1 MINPDFFS
9 DSEPNDNT
17 INSTSDSIQILNET
31 MPSGSFSNKNAIY
44 MDFNDIKNMKHEA
57 ILCINARSLDD
68 KNEHLNSM
76 LNDVDHNFDLIL
88 LTEVWGDVLDNKI
101 DHFEKKFTNLRKNRR
116 GGGVAIFAKHKLKPK
131 LFKELSIMKKEIESI
146 GIITGK
152 NRIVLCIYRP
162 PLRRNEEY
170 EIFFNEFEK
179 LLKTCRDKYPRWDID
194 LCGDFNLNLL
204 DRNSNQTTRFLNI
217 ATTNG
222 LFLGINRPT
231 RFSDNDSCLDNILST
246 DGHTANYYICPES
259 LSDHCFIF
267 KSIESNDIE
276 EKKFMDIRKYTEEKI
291 LLFKEDLNSSNWDN
305 IYNEIDDNKKWD
317 NFFSRIDHLH
327 EKHFPKKRVKI
338 QKRKP
343 DEPWKSAEILRDI
356 KKENILYKKRIR
368 LKTIQAISNHNEFKN
383 NLKLKI
389 RKAKEEYYDKF
400 FSETQDD
407 SKKAW
412 NKLNSLIGNKKSNKE
427 EISEIKLKN
436 GIITSNKKDIANAF
450 GEFFSTVPKTLKNNL
465 NIDRNEQQN
474 YLDQV
479 EQKANNF
486 NNKFSFKNVTLA
498 EIIKLG
504 RSVKNKRSS
513 GPDSIPTFISRIVVL
528 TIPRVLQNLINSSLN
543 KQNVHARLK
552 EALLKPIYKKNDI
565 LQTDNYRPISLIN
578 SFSKI
583 LEKCVASQIIDYL
596 NSNELYYTKQFGF
609 RAGHSTQHAL
619 LHYLNNIEKQLR
631 NNKKC
636 ASVFLDLSKA
646 FDCCSHEIIYSKLR
660 GLGIDDSVINWFK
673 SYLTNRKQACR
684 IDDKLSEWFPVDIG
698 VPQGSI
704 LGPLLFTLYIN
715 DMPSYVEYEN
725 LLSVL
730 FADDTTFSITADN
743 TQELETKGNQIMEK
757 AYKWFLLNELNLN
770 ASKTRI
776 ICYNS
781 EPIIKVNDT
790 IISKISA
797 NNPDNSEKQH
807 KFLGFHLNDQFN
819 FDAHIDKVCN
829 KLLKANFVLRKV
841 KNQINAKQKT
851 LIYNAIFKSNMEY
864 GVGFWG
870 QNENKTKKIVKLQ
883 KNALRY
889 IYGASNKVHSKPL
902 MRKYNILSF
911 EDVVKINQLSI
922 AHSVVYKKAPK
933 AILSDLQMQNR
944 NLVRPLRNNDL
955 ELKIDRSN
963 KKSLCK
969 FVIPDI
975 WNKLE
980 PEIQNIEKIHLFK
993 NRIKTDFLEKY
1004 PLNMICND
1012 NNCWTC
1018 NRT

>member
-1 MINPDFFS
+1 
-9 DSEPNDNT
+9 
-17 INSTSDSIQILNET
+17 
-31 MPSGSFSNKNAIY
+31 
-44 MDFNDIKNMKHEA
+44 
-57 ILCINARSLDD
+57 
-68 KNEHLNSM
+68 
-76 LNDVDHNFDLIL
+76 
-88 LTEVWGDVLDNKI
+88 
-101 DHFEKKFTNLRKNRR
+101 
-116 GGGVAIFAKHKLKPK
+116 
-131 LFKELSIMKKEIESI
+131 
-146 GIITGK
+146 
-152 NRIVLCIYRP
+152 
-162 PLRRNEEY
+162 
-170 EIFFNEFEK
+170 
-179 LLKTCRDKYPRWDID
+179 
-194 LCGDFNLNLL
+194 
-204 DRNSNQTTRFLNI
+204 
-217 ATTNG
+217 
-222 LFLGINRPT
+222 
-231 RFSDNDSCLDNILST
+231 
-246 DGHTANYYICPES
+246 
-259 LSDHCFIF
+259 
-267 KSIESNDIE
+267 
-276 EKKFMDIRKYTEEKI
+276 MDIRKYTEEKI

-636 ASVFLDLSKA
+636 ASIFLDLSKA

-781 EPIIKVNDT
+781 EPVIKVNDT